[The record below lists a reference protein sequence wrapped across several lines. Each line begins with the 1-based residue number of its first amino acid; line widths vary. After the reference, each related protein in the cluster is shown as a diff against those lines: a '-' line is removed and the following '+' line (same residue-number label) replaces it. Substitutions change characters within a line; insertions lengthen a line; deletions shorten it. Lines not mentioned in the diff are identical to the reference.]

1 MHWATLCWR
10 ISSESRSFPGRLEDP
25 QLRSC
30 WAGRCLISHQYLFRF
45 RYTKHFRY
53 PSRLEFCRKEETTLE
68 FHQRFHQA
76 HRYCFYLHR
85 LEGFVTLHLFYFGTS
100 EQSWGTKAKI
110 WRRRQ
115 SLHRCVKL
123 EAVEGARPG
132 MRDHTMEFLRGS
144 GEAEREASHCSRENL
159 DSHCNAQV
167 WHGNSVLGSL
177 EMRLAGQR
185 QLRLSLQR

>member
-1 MHWATLCWR
+1 MAGTVDVCT
-10 ISSESRSFPGRLEDP
+10 ESHRFPARLKDP
-25 QLRSC
+25 PLRSC
-30 WAGRCLISHQYLFRF
+30 WAELCLISHQYLFRF

-100 EQSWGTKAKI
+100 GQFWGTKAKI
-110 WRRRQ
+110 WRMRQ
-115 SLHRCVKL
+115 SLHRCGMM
-123 EAVEGARPG
+123 EAKVGARPPRRR
-132 MRDHTMEFLRGS
+132 RDHTKEFLRGS
-144 GEAEREASHCSRENL
+144 REAEMEASHCNRENL